1 MAASKK
7 HSPRFETVK
16 GYFDR
21 GTWSK
26 TFVARAVALGHITP
40 DEYEEICGE
49 AYLSKE

>member
-21 GTWSK
+21 GTWPK
-26 TFVARAVALGHITP
+26 AFVARAVGLGHITSE
-40 DEYEEICGE
+40 EYEEICGE
-49 AYLSKE
+49 AYPPKK

>member
-1 MAASKK
+1 MAGSKK

-16 GYFDR
+16 RHFDR

-26 TFVARAVALGHITP
+26 AFVARAVGLGHITA
-40 DEYEEICGE
+40 DEYKEICGE